1 MPSPKIFLSSTCYD
15 LGMVREQLRSFFL
28 RLGYDPILSEYSD
41 VLYDPRTHTH
51 TSCIQEVPNA
61 DIVVVLIGS
70 RFGGRAVPETLGSI
84 DIENLLKSSF
94 DVTVLMEPE
103 KLSITQLEV
112 LKAIDATVPVFAFV
126 DEKVMHDHFVYQKN
140 KDIADKIK
148 FPSIEK
154 PESARYIF
162 EFISFLLQRNK
173 GNSVIPFGRIE
184 DIESHLLKQW
194 GALFQKLL
202 KEQRDQVQETR
213 KLFTISEQI
222 EDIKTAII
230 STIGNA
236 QSRDVARSVI
246 KYRRLSDFLSGLSF
260 PDFTIVTEGLC
271 GFEELLDTAG
281 VIKVRDIPDP
291 RMSFGR
297 VALIKTD
304 GTFYEMRMSQE
315 FLSRISID
323 WASFA
328 TLSPEVRKIVFEAI
342 SDMGRMGPGLLRY
355 RPEQFDDYF
364 AERLDKDSSPELS
377 INELVLQ
384 EPAQEEKANPAVHT
398 DAAR

>member
-51 TSCIQEVPNA
+51 TSCMQEVPNA

-70 RFGGRAVPETLGSI
+70 RFGGQAVPEALRSI

-94 DVTVLMEPE
+94 DVAVLTEPE

-140 KDIADKIK
+140 KGLVEKIT
-148 FPSIEK
+148 FPSIET
-154 PESARYIF
+154 PQSARYIF
-162 EFISFLLQRNK
+162 EFISFLHQRNK

-184 DIESHLLKQW
+184 DIENHLLKQW

-202 KEQRDQVQETR
+202 REQRDHTQDSR

-230 STIGNA
+230 SSIGNA

-246 KYRRLSDFLSGLSF
+246 KYRRLTDFLSGLSF
-260 PDFTIVTEGLC
+260 PDRTIVTEGVC
-271 GFEELLDTAG
+271 GFEELLKAAG
-281 VIKVRDIPDP
+281 VIKVRNIRDQRPMFGQGFGTRNAYVNHLFMLVFHVIDRRSDAPQIGLRQSVPILWEVMHRKKEGEVAKNNSVIRRLRHVFAYAVRVP
-291 RMSFGR
+291 RPW
-297 VALIKTD
+297 VYK
-304 GTFYEMRMSQE
+304 
-315 FLSRISID
+315 
-323 WASFA
+323 
-328 TLSPEVRKIVFEAI
+328 P
-342 SDMGRMGPGLLRY
+342 
-355 RPEQFDDYF
+355 
-364 AERLDKDSSPELS
+364 SS
-377 INELVLQ
+377 
-384 EPAQEEKANPAVHT
+384 
-398 DAAR
+398 

>member
-1 MPSPKIFLSSTCYD
+1 
-15 LGMVREQLRSFFL
+15 MVREQLRSFFL
-28 RLGYDPILSEYSD
+28 RLGYEPILSEYSD

-51 TSCIQEVPNA
+51 TSCLQEVPNA

-70 RFGGRAVPETLGSI
+70 RFGGRAVPEALGSI
-84 DIENLLKSSF
+84 DIENLIKSSF
-94 DVTVLMEPE
+94 DVTVLREPE

-126 DEKVMHDHFVYQKN
+126 DEKVMHDYFVYQKN
-140 KDIADKIK
+140 KDISDKIK

-162 EFISFLLQRNK
+162 EFISFLHHRNK
-173 GNSVIPFGRIE
+173 GNSVISFGRIE

-202 KEQRDQVQETR
+202 REQRDHAHETR
-213 KLFTISEQI
+213 EMFTISEQI

-236 QSRDVARSVI
+236 QTRDVARSVI
-246 KYRRLSDFLSGLSF
+246 KYRRLADLLSGLSF
-260 PDFTIVTEGLC
+260 PDFSVVTEGTC
-271 GFEELLDTAG
+271 GFEELLEAAG
-281 VIKVRDIPDP
+281 VIKIRDIPDP
-291 RMSFGR
+291 RMTFGR

-315 FLSRISID
+315 FLARVAID
-323 WASFA
+323 WANFV

-342 SDMGRMGPGLLRY
+342 TDMGRMGPTLLRY
-355 RPEQFDDYF
+355 KSEKFDEYY
-364 AERLDKDSSPELS
+364 AERLDKESPPEVS
-377 INELVLQ
+377 INELLRD
-384 EPAQEEKANPAVHT
+384 EPAPESKG
-398 DAAR
+398 

>member
-15 LGMVREQLRSFFL
+15 LGMAREQLRSFFL

-70 RFGGRAVPETLGSI
+70 RFGGRAVPEALGSI
-84 DIENLLKSSF
+84 DIDNLVKSSF
-94 DVTVLMEPE
+94 DVTVLSEPE

-126 DEKVMHDHFVYQKN
+126 DEKVMHDHYVYQKN
-140 KDIADKIK
+140 KDIAEKIK

-154 PESARYIF
+154 PESAKYIF
-162 EFISFLLQRNK
+162 EFINFLHFRNK
-173 GNSVIPFGRIE
+173 GNSVISFSRIE

-202 KEQRDQVQETR
+202 REQRDHAHEAR
-213 KLFTISEQI
+213 RMFTISEQI

-246 KYRRLSDFLSGLSF
+246 KYRRLSDFLSGLNF
-260 PDFTIVTEGLC
+260 PDFTVVTVGTL
-271 GFEELLDTAG
+271 GFDELLGTAG
-281 VIKVRDIPDP
+281 IVKVRDIPDS
-291 RMSFGR
+291 RGAFGR
-297 VALIKTD
+297 VALIKQD
-304 GTFYEMRMSQE
+304 GSFYELRMSQE
-315 FLSRISID
+315 FLSRVAID
-323 WASFA
+323 WASFI
-328 TLSPEVRKIVFEAI
+328 TLTPEIRQIVFEAI

-355 RPEQFDDYF
+355 RSESFEVYF
-364 AERLDKDSSPELS
+364 AEQLEKEDASEVS
-377 INELVLQ
+377 ISDLIRD
-384 EPAQEEKANPAVHT
+384 EPTQQGGEG
-398 DAAR
+398 